1 VLWISILTV
10 NCQIKA
16 EEYET
21 YVLAKENAEELEER
35 LTALGYDVE
44 ATHCAMGNPQAHMK
58 RSGHALLGRIAADD
72 IDIVIWR
79 AYEQIT
85 YNETPLKT
93 DKVKVNIP
101 AKGRRPEI

>member
-21 YVLAKENAEELEER
+21 YVLAKENTEELEER

-44 ATHCAMGNPQAHMK
+44 AIHCAMGTH
-58 RSGHALLGRIAADD
+58 RRI
-72 IDIVIWR
+72 
-79 AYEQIT
+79 
-85 YNETPLKT
+85 
-93 DKVKVNIP
+93 
-101 AKGRRPEI
+101 